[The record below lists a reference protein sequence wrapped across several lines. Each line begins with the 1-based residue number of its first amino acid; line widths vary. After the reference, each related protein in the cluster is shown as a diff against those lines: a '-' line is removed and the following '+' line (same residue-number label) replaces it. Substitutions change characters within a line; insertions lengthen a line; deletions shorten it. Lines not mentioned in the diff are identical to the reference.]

1 MILTINYYLFIA
13 IGVVVLLI
21 AVFFVTYFLN
31 KKTPVPKGC
40 ENIKLS
46 EEGCLACHNTDCGIR
61 QKMDLKKLE
70 DEIKEEEK

>member
-1 MILTINYYLFIA
+1 MILAINPYLFIA

-21 AVFFVTYFLN
+21 LIFFVTYFLN

-46 EEGCLACHNTDCGIR
+46 EEGCLACNNTDCSIR
-61 QKMDLKKLE
+61 QKIDLKKLE
-70 DEIKEEEK
+70 DEIKEEE